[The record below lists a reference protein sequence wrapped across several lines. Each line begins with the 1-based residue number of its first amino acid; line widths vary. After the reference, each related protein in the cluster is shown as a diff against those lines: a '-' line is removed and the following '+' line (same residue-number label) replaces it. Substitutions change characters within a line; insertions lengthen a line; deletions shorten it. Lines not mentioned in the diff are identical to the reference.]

1 MNKRPVTTRKRGP
14 RWTREQARAALA
26 ELTASGLTVAAFA
39 RKVGVHPQRLR
50 SWRSRLGNVAEV
62 GRMIERP
69 EAAAVF
75 IEVPHR
81 VVKAIEV
88 VLPGGVMLRV
98 HECVDV
104 EVLRRIAGALSEGPR
119 C

>member
-1 MNKRPVTTRKRGP
+1 
-14 RWTREQARAALA
+14 
-26 ELTASGLTVAAFA
+26 
-39 RKVGVHPQRLR
+39 
-50 SWRSRLGNVAEV
+50 
-62 GRMIERP
+62 MIERP

>member
-1 MNKRPVTTRKRGP
+1 M
-14 RWTREQARAALA
+14 A
-26 ELTASGLTVAAFA
+26 ELKASGLTVAAFA
-39 RKVGVHPQRLR
+39 RKAGVHPQRLR

-62 GRMIERP
+62 GRTVERP
-69 EAAAVF
+69 AAAAVF

-81 VVKAIEV
+81 AVKAIEV
-88 VLPGGVMLRV
+88 VLPGGVVLRV

-104 EVLRRIAGALSEGPR
+104 EVLRRIAGALSGAPR